1 MVQLLTIDP
10 QIDFCDPNGA
20 LFVQGADGDMRKRLP
35 KMVRENIPQIAGIHC
50 TLDSHHPVHIAHP
63 VWWKDSKGKHP
74 GPFTVVTVD
83 MVESGEIKAYNPN
96 MQQWS
101 LDYVKSLRDNNRY
114 VLCIWPP
121 HCLIGHNGA
130 AIVPE
135 LREAFLQW
143 ENTFKKLNYVPKGS
157 CVYTEHYS
165 AVRADVEYP
174 GDPTTM
180 LNTNVINMLKTDMDI
195 LITGEALDFCV
206 ANTIRDIA
214 NEFSEDEVKKF
225 VLLEDACS
233 CVNAPGF
240 ENIGDDFV
248 NEMIAKGMR
257 LSTTTEY
264 FK

>member
-1 MVQLLTIDP
+1 MAVQLLTIDG
-10 QIDFCDPNGA
+10 QYDFCDPNGA
-20 LFVQGADGDMRKRLP
+20 LFVQGADKDMSRLS
-35 KMVRENIPQIAGIHC
+35 KMVRENIPQISAIHA

-63 VWWKDSKGKHP
+63 VWWKDSKNQHP
-74 GPFTVVTVD
+74 SPFTVINVD
-83 MVESGEIKAYNPN
+83 DVENGTWKAYNPN

-101 LDYVKSLRDNNRY
+101 LDYVKSLKDNCRY

-121 HCLIGHNGA
+121 HCLIADMGFT
-130 AIVPE
+130 IVPE
-135 LREAFLQW
+135 LREAFLIW
-143 ENTFKKLNYVPKGS
+143 ETTFKKLNYVPKGS

-180 LNTNVINMLKTDMDI
+180 LNTQVINMLKTGQDI
-195 LITGEALDFCV
+195 LVTGEALDFCV

-233 CVNAPGF
+233 CVNAPGL
-240 ENIGDDFV
+240 ENLGDDFV
-248 NEMIAKGMR
+248 NEMTAKGMQI
-257 LSTTTEY
+257 SKTTEY